1 MQAAFEPLTHNSFPT
16 RDELLS
22 TVRAAAQS
30 VGFGVSIERST
41 ANRKVLLKCDF
52 GGEYRDF
59 VKAPDGEK
67 RRKRS
72 TRLNGCPFQLL
83 GKCVGAIWSLRIRDL
98 HHNHRGEALSAHTM
112 GRRHLLSSEKR
123 EEIAG
128 LAKQAIPPRVIEA
141 RLRREGVPATGRDV
155 YNQIA
160 LSHRHE
166 LNGRTAMEWLR
177 EHAQWGGE
185 RGLGPSGD

>member
-1 MQAAFEPLTHNSFPT
+1 MQEEQLGDEEHPGQEDEQLQQMQAAFEPLTHNSFPT

-59 VKAPDGEK
+59 VKAPDGAK
-67 RRKRS
+67 RRRTS

-83 GKCVGAIWSLRIRDL
+83 GKCVGAIWSANPRSPPQPPWRGTPCP
-98 HHNHRGEALSAHTM
+98 HH
-112 GRRHLLSSEKR
+112 
-123 EEIAG
+123 
-128 LAKQAIPPRVIEA
+128 
-141 RLRREGVPATGRDV
+141 
-155 YNQIA
+155 
-160 LSHRHE
+160 
-166 LNGRTAMEWLR
+166 
-177 EHAQWGGE
+177 
-185 RGLGPSGD
+185 GP